1 MHFPEVMVLWY
12 DKCYYYWDDKYG
24 CNIGFCRLCEF
35 MCKANDKL
43 IVFSYAFEKFINYQ
57 KRIATSQAFD
67 DEVFKSFSNTR
78 LMKLM
83 YCLCLESLVVND
95 EVGDD
100 DLVMADCNLFDF
112 FGNFNALRNGPV
124 LLDIYRALDIIP
136 GFKYEDGS
144 FIGFDEETK
153 ITIPTRLDYIKTQ
166 INQAFDRLMKNLSVS
181 IFMDR
186 DKLVSLT
193 HKLPIW
199 TKTFIYSIEKTM
211 SIQEE
216 DLKQEYIV
224 YRQLQ
229 NKDQE

>member
-1 MHFPEVMVLWY
+1 MPHN
-12 DKCYYYWDDKYG
+12 KYG
-24 CNIGFCRLCEF
+24 CNIGICRLCEF

-43 IVFSYAFEKFINYQ
+43 IVFSYAFDKFVDYQ
-57 KRIATSQAFD
+57 KRVAISQTSD

-78 LMKLM
+78 LMKLI
-83 YCLCLESLVVND
+83 YCLCLESLVDND

-100 DLVMADCNLFDF
+100 DLVMAEYNLFDF

-124 LLDIYRALDIIP
+124 LLEIYRALDIIP
-136 GFKYEDGS
+136 GFKYENGR
-144 FIGFDEETK
+144 FIGFNEETK
-153 ITIPTRLDYIKTQ
+153 IAIPTRLDYIKTQ
-166 INQAFDRLMKNLSVS
+166 INIAFDRLIKNLSVS

-199 TKTFIYSIEKTM
+199 TNTFIYSLEKIM
-211 SIQEE
+211 SIQRG

-224 YRQLQ
+224 YRQLL
-229 NKDQE
+229 NKVQE